1 MIKRVQD
8 SDEHE
13 HVEASSE
20 EAKQARKGRP
30 VLYVLLAG
38 LIGAV
43 AALGLIYA
51 YFA

>member
-1 MIKRVQD
+1 MVKRVQD
-8 SDEHE
+8 NGDHE
-13 HVEASSE
+13 HVEASPE

-38 LIGAV
+38 LVGAV